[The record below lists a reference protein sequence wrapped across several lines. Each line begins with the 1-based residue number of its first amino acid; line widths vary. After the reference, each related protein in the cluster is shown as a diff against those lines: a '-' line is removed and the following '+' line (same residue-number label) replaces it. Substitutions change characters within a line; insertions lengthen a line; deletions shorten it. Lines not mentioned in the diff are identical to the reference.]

1 MALQILPDLTEDRW
15 SYNGTAAIES
25 GRHKGRSADSWIWKL
40 KNKSD
45 YGEYDNTY
53 TFYVDKV
60 RLRISPFH
68 FLTAGK
74 IPPQC
79 LDQHR

>member
-25 GRHKGRSADSWIWKL
+25 GRHKGKSADSWIWKL

-53 TFYVDKV
+53 TFFVDKV
-60 RLRISPFH
+60 
-68 FLTAGK
+68 
-74 IPPQC
+74 
-79 LDQHR
+79 